1 MHEITKP
8 SVTIIGLGKVGN
20 ALYKTLPKVG
30 YKMTSVFSKSM
41 HQIPFFVEG
50 FPSKNHHL
58 GELIFLTV
66 PDDKLESII
75 HSLDDNFDDLS
86 DKNIVHCSGTLS
98 SGILLPLK
106 EKGAN
111 VASFHPIQAISE
123 STDSFNSTWFDIE
136 GDEEVMNILGK
147 LANELET
154 NILKV
159 QKEAK
164 PYLHAAAVV
173 ASNYVV
179 TLMKV
184 AEEIAEIGGINKENI
199 ISALIPLMQ
208 SSLNNMEAKGVKN
221 SLTGPIARGDID
233 TVKTHLEILENHG
246 HLLELYKVLGLETTK
261 ISSASNSQIVA
272 IKKLLE

>member
-8 SVTIIGLGKVGN
+8 SITIIGLGKVGN
-20 ALYKTLPKVG
+20 AFYKVLPKVG
-30 YKMTSVFSKSM
+30 YKIASVFSKSV
-41 HQIPFFVEG
+41 HNIPFFMEG
-50 FPSKNHHL
+50 FPSENHHL

-75 HSLDDNFDDLS
+75 HNLDDNFDDLS

-98 SGILLPLK
+98 SDILYPLK

-123 STDSFNSTWFDIE
+123 STLSFNSTWFDVE
-136 GDEEVMNILGK
+136 GDERVLMLLSK
-147 LANELET
+147 LTKEMGANLLE
-154 NILKV
+154 V

-179 TLMKV
+179 TLMKI
-184 AEEIAEIGGINKENI
+184 AEEIAEIGGIDKENI
-199 ISALIPLMQ
+199 VSALIPLMR
-208 SSLNNMEAKGVKN
+208 SSINNLEEKGVQN
-221 SLTGPIARGDID
+221 SLTGPIARGDVQ
-233 TVKTHLEILENHG
+233 TVKT
-246 HLLELYKVLGLETTK
+246 
-261 ISSASNSQIVA
+261 
-272 IKKLLE
+272 